1 VGGGDVSTALGTNL
15 SANVSIGILSIADAK
30 GISGSL
36 AANNWTQVIPFNG
49 IWPTAAGSGIA
60 GNAGTNDYT
69 PITEGVYSLWGYEVV
84 VYPISTTGLNI
95 SSANDQDI
103 TLAQLGDQN
112 TAGTFLGVL
121 DNQTLTP
128 TPVVGSLVNE
138 IVNSQPGG
146 ATAIPI
152 GLMTSGRTS
161 VGGTITP

>member
-1 VGGGDVSTALGTNL
+1 
-15 SANVSIGILSIADAK
+15 
-30 GISGSL
+30 
-36 AANNWTQVIPFNG
+36 
-49 IWPTAAGSGIA
+49 
-60 GNAGTNDYT
+60 
-69 PITEGVYSLWGYEVV
+69 
-84 VYPISTTGLNI
+84 
-95 SSANDQDI
+95 
-103 TLAQLGDQN
+103 LGDQN